1 LRDSLRWQVWVG
13 RCMTNTNEVSH
24 NEIYERLC
32 LVETKIN
39 ALSSETA
46 DLLAAFHAA
55 QGAFTVLEW
64 VAKIAKPILYLGG
77 LIAAAAVAWQ
87 HKT

>member
-1 LRDSLRWQVWVG
+1 
-13 RCMTNTNEVSH
+13 MTSVNEVSH

-39 ALSSETA
+39 KLSTETT

-64 VAKIAKPILYLGG
+64 VAKVVKPLLYLGG
-77 LIAAAAVAWQ
+77 IIGTVAALWQ
-87 HKT
+87 HKS